1 MKIKCRV
8 LEYKTVSP
16 LFEMER
22 DGVKLFTIRHIEK
35 GDPRVRL
42 LSRAPLFFHTPSVM
56 WLLKITN
63 PATGEYFYRKL
74 IGKDILKGPGQTQL
88 SDWMILYMGDQV
100 KEE

>member
-8 LEYKTVSP
+8 IEYKTVSP

-22 DGVKLFTIRHIEK
+22 DGLKPFTIRHIER
-35 GDPRVRL
+35 GDPRVRS
-42 LSRAPLFFHTPSVM
+42 LSHASFVN
-56 WLLKITN
+56 WLIKITN

-74 IGKDILKGPGQTQL
+74 IGKSILQGLGQTQL
-88 SDWMILYMGDQV
+88 SDWMILYMGKQI